1 MLIEKFAVGPLE
13 TNCYIVSDEE
23 SKEALIIDPGD
34 EPDLLVDYIK
44 GNDLI
49 LKYIVC
55 THCHFDHIAVLSD
68 IKEATEA
75 SVVIHKDDLDLYNNI
90 QKQGLMWG
98 FELEPLPV
106 PDKFVSNGDILTI
119 GKSEFIIIHTPGHS
133 PGGLCLL
140 SGGILFSGD
149 TLFYGSVGR
158 TDLPGGDIEK
168 LKKSFKELM
177 KLPEE
182 TIVMPGHGPETT
194 IGKEKVDNFFSFQL

>member
-13 TNCYIVSDEE
+13 TNCYIVSDEK

-34 EPDLLVDYIK
+34 EPDLLIDYIK
-44 GNDLI
+44 GNNLI

-55 THCHFDHIAVLSD
+55 THCHFDHIAVISD
-68 IKEATEA
+68 IKKATGA
-75 SVVIHKDDLDLYNNI
+75 SIVIHKDDLNLYNNI
-90 QKQGLMWG
+90 QKQGVMWG
-98 FELEPLPV
+98 FELDPLPV
-106 PDKFVSNGDILTI
+106 PDKFVSNGDIFTI
-119 GKSEFIIIHTPGHS
+119 GEIEFKAIHTPGHS
-133 PGGLCLL
+133 PGGICLL
-140 SGGILFSGD
+140 GEGVLFSGD

-194 IGKEKVDNFFSFQL
+194 IGKEKVDNFFSF

>member
-1 MLIEKFAVGPLE
+1 MLIEKFTVGPLE
-13 TNCYIVSDEE
+13 TNCYIVSDAG

-34 EPDLLVDYIK
+34 EPDLLIDYIK
-44 GNDLI
+44 GNNLI
-49 LKYIVC
+49 LKYIIC

-68 IKEATEA
+68 IKEATGA

-98 FELEPLPV
+98 FEIEPLPE
-106 PDKFVSNGDILTI
+106 PDIFVSDGDILTI
-119 GKSEFIIIHTPGHS
+119 GKIEFKILHTPGHS
-133 PGGLCLL
+133 PGGLCIL

-158 TDLPGGDIEK
+158 TDLPGGNIEK
-168 LKKSFKELM
+168 LKKSFKYLM
-177 KLPEE
+177 ELPEK

-194 IGKEKVDNFFSFQL
+194 IGKEKIDNFFSFQV

>member
-1 MLIEKFAVGPLE
+1 MLIKKFAVGPLE
-13 TNCYIVSDEE
+13 TNCYIVSDE
-23 SKEALIIDPGD
+23 KTREALIIDPGD
-34 EPDLLVDYIK
+34 EPDLLIDYISA
-44 GNDLI
+44 NNLI

-55 THCHFDHIAVLSD
+55 THCHFDHIAVIAD
-68 IKEATEA
+68 IKEATGA
-75 SVVIHKDDLDLYNNI
+75 DIVIHKDDLDLYNNI

-98 FELEPLPV
+98 FELDPLPE
-106 PDKFVSNGDILTI
+106 PNIFVSDKDIIKI
-119 GKSEFIIIHTPGHS
+119 GEIEFQALHTPGHS

-140 SGGILFSGD
+140 GDGILFSGD

-168 LKKSFKELM
+168 LKKSFKYLM

-194 IGKEKVDNFFSFQL
+194 IKKEKVDNFFNFEV